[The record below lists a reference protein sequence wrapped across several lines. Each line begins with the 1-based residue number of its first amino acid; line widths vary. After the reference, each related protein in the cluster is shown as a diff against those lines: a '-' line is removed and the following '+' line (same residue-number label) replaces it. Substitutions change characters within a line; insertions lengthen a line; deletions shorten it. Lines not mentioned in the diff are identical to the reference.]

1 MTPHNY
7 LFEAGKMDAFG
18 RVSVLLFRYYLSYC
32 GFPCS
37 RTLTLINR
45 YEILNVVRKIA
56 EVLKRSLLGAFI
68 LRPLEIGPINT
79 KTPTATAPPF
89 YVVLPEN
96 QARKSILVDINLPPG
111 QSPYTTCWYPISVGE
126 HSLLSLQIPTI
137 PKGQLLPPPSS
148 PLPYDDTGNTR
159 TSHHPWLRA
168 ATLAATLTHSGAT
181 AIHAYLISWSRKAF
195 GGLDTTQGRCKSCST
210 QCVSRS
216 NRHCCYSFHVAGVE
230 RHTLSSCTFNSYR
243 NAKT

>member
-37 RTLTLINR
+37 RTLTLINHF
-45 YEILNVVRKIA
+45 EILNVVRKIA
-56 EVLKRSLLGAFI
+56 EVLKRSLLGRVYL
-68 LRPLEIGPINT
+68 LRTLEIDGQSTT

-126 HSLLSLQIPTI
+126 HSLLSL
-137 PKGQLLPPPSS
+137 
-148 PLPYDDTGNTR
+148 
-159 TSHHPWLRA
+159 
-168 ATLAATLTHSGAT
+168 
-181 AIHAYLISWSRKAF
+181 
-195 GGLDTTQGRCKSCST
+195 
-210 QCVSRS
+210 
-216 NRHCCYSFHVAGVE
+216 
-230 RHTLSSCTFNSYR
+230 
-243 NAKT
+243 